1 MTTDPAGRG
10 ADHPDR
16 RARSAVLLAVAI
28 GASSAL
34 SFAVHAI
41 ASRQLPASEYGGLAA
56 LLAVMT
62 ALSVPVGA
70 VQTAL
75 TRSAAELIA
84 QGRTPSVRPLLRQV
98 APVAAA
104 LAVAGAVLADPVA
117 QFLRIGSRTAVAL
130 AAVWVATV
138 LVGSVGKALLIADGA
153 LRPVSHAIFEG
164 ALLRLVLVAAL
175 SPALGIV
182 GGVAAAVAGDLLS
195 TTVYTLA
202 VWRRGH
208 LRADGVSC
216 RVEWPDAGR
225 ALSAQLSLWLFAST
239 AVVLGRRSL
248 PAVASGSF
256 AAMSTAAVACLF
268 LPQAFATIVF
278 PRFVADGSRRLLLR
292 ATAVAGAAG
301 IICALAICARPDLL
315 FAMVFG
321 PQYRVDRPVL
331 LVLCLHFVV
340 LGCLAVLTQYT
351 VARRVGGTFV
361 VWAALG
367 TALVAATHLGSSPL
381 TLALSLAAPTAA
393 GAVIVVVRAVLGT
406 PSSDAAADRSE
417 GDGLPRRPAR
427 GSATDRHPLIDL
439 AAYESRSE
447 AARALKAPATLDL
460 SVVVPTYNG
469 GPRLLACVHDLRAAL
484 EPTGLDFEIVV
495 SVDGSTDGSEEALV
509 GVPRVVVDIDAVN
522 RGKGAAL
529 RRGFGRARGRWI
541 GFIDGDGDIASSVL
555 VDLVGELRRS
565 GAPVG
570 VASKNLPG
578 ASVSMTARRRLM
590 SAGYR
595 ALVHW
600 MFDLP
605 VRDTQCG
612 CKVFRREF
620 LAAVVPHS
628 CENGFAIDLELLTIG
643 HRLGF
648 HGAVEVPVVLTRDE
662 PGTVSGG
669 TAVRM
674 LRDTARIRRRLPP
687 ATTEPLPIP
696 ALAPVGVEFST
707 PLVP

>member
-1 MTTDPAGRG
+1 M
-10 ADHPDR
+10 
-16 RARSAVLLAVAI
+16 LLAVAI

-117 QFLRIGSRTAVAL
+117 RFLRIGSRTAVAL

-182 GGVAAAVAGDLLS
+182 GGVAAAVAGDLLATS
-195 TTVYTLA
+195 VYTLA

-208 LRADGVSC
+208 LHPDGVPC

-301 IICALAICARPDLL
+301 IICALAICVRPDLL

-321 PQYRVDRPVL
+321 PQYRVDRSVL

-381 TLALSLAAPTAA
+381 TLALSLAVPTAA
-393 GAVIVVVRAVLGT
+393 GAVIVLVRAVLGT
-406 PSSDAAADRSE
+406 PASDAAADRSD
-417 GDGLPRRPAR
+417 GDGPLRPAR
-427 GSATDRHPLIDL
+427 RSSNDRRPLIDL
-439 AAYESRSE
+439 AAYERRSE
-447 AARALKAPATLDL
+447 AARALQAPATLDL

-484 EPTGLDFEIVV
+484 ETTGLDFEIVV
-495 SVDGSTDGSEEALV
+495 SVDGSTDGSEEALI
-509 GVPRVVVDIDAVN
+509 GVPRVVVDVDAVN

-687 ATTEPLPIP
+687 ATTEPLPIS